1 MAGAANCWLSPPHR
15 WCSRPADGHL
25 VDCCLEGVPL
35 AGVVVANQCLCQL
48 ETEGLHTLSA
58 PASSWPA
65 LPHQDEGVCDAAIH
79 KEPED
84 VPVVSKLHSHL
95 CMTETMYLCIHELI
109 HFLFTE
115 CVLLFVFTK
124 DGHHSLIK
132 LVAFR
137 ANPIIATQLVG
148 LINAT
153 HVPVVEGNTFR
164 TGNVAGTAVP
174 SLATNS
180 GG

>member
-1 MAGAANCWLSPPHR
+1 M
-15 WCSRPADGHL
+15 SR
-25 VDCCLEGVPL
+25 VT
-35 AGVVVANQCLCQL
+35 VVVSFAYMNSFTFYLQNVCYSLCLQ
-48 ETEGLHTLSA
+48 
-58 PASSWPA
+58 
-65 LPHQDEGVCDAAIH
+65 V
-79 KEPED
+79 
-84 VPVVSKLHSHL
+84 
-95 CMTETMYLCIHELI
+95 
-109 HFLFTE
+109 
-115 CVLLFVFTK
+115 TK

-174 SLATNS
+174 SLATN
-180 GG
+180 GGG